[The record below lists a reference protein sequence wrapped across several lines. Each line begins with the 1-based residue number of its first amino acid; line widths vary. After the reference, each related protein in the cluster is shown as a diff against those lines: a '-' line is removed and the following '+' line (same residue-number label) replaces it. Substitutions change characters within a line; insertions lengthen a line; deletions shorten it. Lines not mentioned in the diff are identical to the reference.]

1 MHDGSPMD
9 PAPAPYF
16 AEIAE
21 GPDGGAAHWLIT
33 SDGLRIRVGH
43 WRPEGRSRGTIFLF
57 PGRTEYIEK
66 YGPAAKEF
74 TARGYAVLTIDWRGQ
89 GLADR
94 LLDDRRLGH
103 VGRFIDYQKD
113 IAAAVELAAV
123 LDLPQPWHLLAHS
136 MGGAIGLRW
145 VMAGAPVETCAFTGP
160 MWGIHMSP
168 WLRPVAQVVSALAPR
183 LGQGNRLLPTTSIDP
198 YVHGTEF
205 EDNLLTGD
213 PVMFAM
219 MQTQLT
225 AQPGLNLGG
234 PSIDWLGESM
244 RECRLLAARPSPGIP
259 CVTFLGSD
267 EDIVDTPAIHDR
279 MARWDNGELIMVPKG
294 RHEVLMETPDIR
306 ARVFDRLETL
316 FTERR

>member
-1 MHDGSPMD
+1 MHDGSPMEPS
-9 PAPAPYF
+9 PAPFF

-21 GPDGGAAHWLIT
+21 GPDGGTAHWLT
-33 SDGLRIRVGH
+33 ASDGLRIRAGH
-43 WRPEGRSRGTIFLF
+43 WRPEGECRGTVFLF

-66 YGPAAKEF
+66 YGTAARDL

-103 VGRFIDYQKD
+103 VDRFTDYQKD
-113 IAAAVELAAV
+113 IAALQALAEELE
-123 LDLPQPWHLLAHS
+123 LPQPWHLLAHS

-168 WLRPVAQVVSALAPR
+168 WLRPVAEVVSSLAPR
-183 LGQGNRLLPTTSIDP
+183 IGQGNRLLPTTAIEP

-205 EDNLLTGD
+205 ADNMLTGD
-213 PVMFAM
+213 PDMFAF
-219 MQTQLT
+219 MQKQLT
-225 AQPGLNLGG
+225 AQPDLNLGG
-234 PSIDWLGESM
+234 PTIDWLGESL

-259 CVTFLGSD
+259 CVTFLGS
-267 EDIVDTPAIHDR
+267 EEEIVGKSAIRDR
-279 MARWDNGELIMVPKG
+279 MARWEKGELVEIPKA
-294 RHEVLMETPDIR
+294 RHEVLVETPAIR
-306 ARVFDRLETL
+306 AQVFDRLETL